1 MIASIGRPCLTE
13 TLDDISNS
21 SMLPN
26 EVIIVLPKNS
36 EFVLPDSYE
45 ENGLNIR
52 LLYGQKGQVKQ
63 RQVGLL
69 HCKYDII
76 IQLDDDIRFD
86 SMVLH
91 SLVHEVSNNSNII
104 VSPLFYDLHANL
116 CISGTKVGQNRFLK
130 FLYGTNAEKEALGV
144 GYVSSI
150 GLAIRPSSLKDRNL
164 IRSEWLPGGC
174 MSYHKK
180 FSTKGSKILSP
191 DGKFYGEDLIN
202 SHIMR
207 EMGAELFFATKL
219 GVRAEVISVRAL
231 KDAIT
236 HFKSMIFIQQM
247 NHGKIFF
254 VKTLLFCLIR
264 YVRSWLLKSS

>member
-1 MIASIGRPCLTE
+1 M
-13 TLDDISNS
+13 
-21 SMLPN
+21 
-26 EVIIVLPKNS
+26 
-36 EFVLPDSYE
+36 F
-45 ENGLNIR
+45 
-52 LLYGQKGQVKQ
+52 
-63 RQVGLL
+63 
-69 HCKYDII
+69 
-76 IQLDDDIRFD
+76 
-86 SMVLH
+86 
-91 SLVHEVSNNSNII
+91 
-104 VSPLFYDLHANL
+104 PLFYDLHANL

-150 GLAIRPSSLKDRNL
+150 GLAIRPSSLKDRDL

-180 FSTKGSKILSP
+180 FSTKSSKILSP

-207 EMGAELFFATKL
+207 EMGAELFFSTKL
-219 GVRAEVISVRAL
+219 GVRAEVTSVRAL